1 MKAQPTMFKW
11 KLNLVYIKI
20 FSTCMYYRLY
30 VIFFVKM
37 MPVDMFERRINAQL
51 TKGCQSCLL
60 IIAYTLLEEFS
71 V

>member
-1 MKAQPTMFKW
+1 
-11 KLNLVYIKI
+11 
-20 FSTCMYYRLY
+20 MYYRLY

-37 MPVDMFERRINAQL
+37 MPVDMFERRINAQV
-51 TKGCQSCLL
+51 TKVSQSCLL